1 MSAASVKGMLTLRTC
16 PETLQLVLPVTF
28 SALVAVATADGSAG
42 SPPYA
47 YQQRLADE
55 GLPEVL
61 DVPTGCGKTLAAVLP
76 WVWRGLLHPDKAVR
90 QATPRRLVVVLP
102 MRTLVEQTADVA
114 ETWLRRLALDVPV
127 VRLLGGDSA
136 SDGSW
141 RLHPERRAVLVGT
154 QDMVLSRS
162 LLRGYGCSRYSW
174 AVDAGLLNND
184 CAYVFDEVQ
193 LAGPALPTGR
203 QLQGLRERLGTVRP
217 CTSTWMSA
225 TVDLESLVT
234 VDNPTVGTTVT
245 LDAADEELLGPRLRA
260 GRRIQQAGVDTGKDY
275 EADLAEHVRARARPG
290 ERTIVVVNTVRAA
303 RSVAARLTAAA
314 GQQVV
319 LLHSRFRPG
328 DRRRQLAAALA
339 KPPPQGLIVVATQ
352 VLEAGVD
359 VTSSV
364 LVTEVAPWS
373 SIVQRAGRLNRDG
386 AYGDDA
392 ELWWVQSPHALPYD
406 EADVEASALAL
417 RTLEGEVVTSRR
429 LRGLVPPRVAEHAVL
444 RRKDLV
450 ELFDTTAELTGE
462 DIDISRW
469 IRDGDDH
476 DVSACW
482 RVMDGEAGEEEPV
495 PTAAE
500 LCPVPVSDLRQWLKD
515 DRPAWLRDPL
525 ERGWRRIR
533 REDVRP
539 GLTVLLAAASGG
551 YDAEGGWDPSLRAL
565 VAPVLAEVPDAFAS
579 RDDLLGGEVG
589 TTKDGRWVTL
599 QQHLDDARR
608 EAEATCGALEGMPAT
623 FSEAVVRAAALHDLG
638 KAHPAFQQRLMS
650 TTSAE
655 PAAGLQGQLWAKS
668 AAGRG
673 GTQPRERRAL
683 RHELVT
689 ALMLLEHPALL
700 EDVAEPSLVVYLAA
714 AHHGRVRLG
723 ARSAPDEPEGFLLG
737 VRDGEE
743 IPALWLTQ
751 AEVAPTTLR
760 LDHLR
765 MGAAATRPSYTA
777 AALAL
782 RDRADL
788 GPLRLAYLEALVRMA
803 DWRASAKPSS
813 PAEATL

>member
-1 MSAASVKGMLTLRTC
+1 MATYATFRELVEAATEG
-16 PETLQLVLPVTF
+16 QQ
-28 SALVAVATADGSAG
+28 
-42 SPPYA
+42 PYV

-76 WVWRGLLHPDKAVR
+76 WLWRRLFHPDSQVR
-90 QATPRRLVVVLP
+90 AATPRRLVVVLP

-114 ETWLRRLALDVPV
+114 EGWLRQVTPAVPV

-141 RLHPERRAVLVGT
+141 RLHPEREAVLVGT
-154 QDMVLSRS
+154 QDMVLSRA

-193 LAGPALPTGR
+193 LSGPALPTGR
-203 QLQGLRERLGTVRP
+203 QMQGLRERMGTVLP

-225 TVDLESLVT
+225 TVDPAALRT
-234 VDNPTVGTTVT
+234 VDNAQLDEPVT
-245 LDAADEELLGPRLRA
+245 LAAADEVLLGTRLRA
-260 GRRIQQAGVDTGKDY
+260 GRLVQRAPVQPGKNY
-275 EADLAEHVRARARPG
+275 AADLADHVLARARPG
-290 ERTIVVVNTVRAA
+290 HRTLVMVNTVRTA
-303 RSVAARLTAAA
+303 RAIADRLQAAA
-314 GQQVV
+314 GTSSAVV
-319 LLHSRFRPG
+319 LLHSRFRSP

-339 KPPPQGLIVVATQ
+339 DPPAAGLIVVATQ

-359 VTSSV
+359 MTSAV
-364 LVTEVAPWS
+364 LVTEAAPWS
-373 SIVQRAGRLNRDG
+373 SVVQRAGRLNRDG
-386 AYGDDA
+386 TYGDDA
-392 ELWWVQSPHALPYD
+392 ELWWVQPERALPYD
-406 EADVEASALAL
+406 DDDLEATVA
-417 RTLEGEVVTSRR
+417 V
-429 LRGLVPPRVAEHAVL
+429 LRGLEGRLVTSGDLRGLAPSGSGEHPVL

-450 ELFDTTAELTGE
+450 DLFDTTAELTGE

-476 DVSACW
+476 DVSVCW
-482 RVMDGEAGEEEPV
+482 RDLEAQPDKDEPV

-500 LCPVPVSDLRQWLKD
+500 LCPVPVADLRQWLKE

-525 ERGWRRIR
+525 ERGWRPVR

-539 GLTVLLAAASGG
+539 GITVLLAVHSGG
-551 YDAEGGWDPSLRAL
+551 YSEATGWDPTARSA
-565 VAPVLAEVPDAFAS
+565 VPVVRDQVPDALAGQ
-579 RDDLLGGEVG
+579 DDELGGDTG

-599 QQHLDDARR
+599 LQHLADA
-608 EAEATCGALEGMPAT
+608 EAEARQIVGALDGVPEHLAA
-623 FSEAVVRAAALHDLG
+623 AVIHAAALHDVG
-638 KAHPAFQQRLMS
+638 KAHPDFQERLLS
-650 TTSAE
+650 TAPE
-655 PAAGLQGQLWAKS
+655 GERDALRANGPWAKS

-673 GTQPRERRAL
+673 GVPSRARRYL

-689 ALMLLEHPALL
+689 ALQLRAHPELLES
-700 EDVAEPSLVVYLAA
+700 EKEPELVVYLAA

-723 ARSAPDEPEGFLLG
+723 ARSAPDETEGSLLG
-737 VRDGEE
+737 VRADDQV
-743 IPALWLTQ
+743 PAVLLPHDRQ
-751 AEVAPTTLR
+751 LPETTLT
-760 LDHLR
+760 LDALR
-765 MGAAATRPSYTA
+765 HGSTDGRPSYTS

-788 GPLRLAYLEALVRMA
+788 GPVRLTYLEALVRMA
-803 DWRASAKPSS
+803 DWRASAMPGS
-813 PAEATL
+813 TT